1 MLLSLIILC
10 RTLAFAQAKVTVY
23 GQVALGF
30 TTTGTGGTG
39 GTSTPTATPAAYNNT
54 RLTPPAIPNPAPSNS
69 FSLFLQ
75 QDASAVDGLSIPHV
89 GVCFWGF
96 SIEMSV
102 ISQVRKFLLFVL
114 SFLFFFFLIICF
126 YIFSWQKL
134 VC

>member
-30 TTTGTGGTG
+30 TTTGTG

-102 ISQVRKFLLFVL
+102 ISQVRKFFSL
-114 SFLFFFFLIICF
+114 FLFFFFRSIFLIIF
-126 YIFSWQKL
+126 L
-134 VC
+134 VGKNSYVSKV

>member
-30 TTTGTGGTG
+30 TTTGTG

-102 ISQVRKFLLFVL
+102 ISQVRKFLSSFR
-114 SFLFFFFLIICF
+114 SIFLFFFFLIICF